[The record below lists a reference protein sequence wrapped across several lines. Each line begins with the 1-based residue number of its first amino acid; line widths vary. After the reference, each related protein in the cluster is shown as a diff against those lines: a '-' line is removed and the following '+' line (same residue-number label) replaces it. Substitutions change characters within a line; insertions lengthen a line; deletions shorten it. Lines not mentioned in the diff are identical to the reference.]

1 MMQIATVRS
10 QEIWLRGTPLFCRSV
25 AGPALTPALALEY
38 LDELST
44 DIESA
49 LVLDQEGRLAAATG
63 EDDDRKERM
72 REIVQA
78 LLDRAAEV
86 TPDAGIDQ
94 LEVTTSEGSVFAV
107 RGRSWTVAVVAGRKP
122 LASLMFYD
130 LRNVVSDLG
139 NGEPGGSWAEPGG
152 GGAAEGGSGAD
163 SGASGADEAGST
175 GP

>member
-25 AGPALTPALALEY
+25 ASSALTPALALDY

-44 DIESA
+44 DIEA
-49 LVLDQEGRLAAATG
+49 AVVLDRDGRIAAGTG
-63 EDDDRKERM
+63 DDDERKERM
-72 REIVQA
+72 RELVVA
-78 LLDRAAEV
+78 LLDRAA
-86 TPDAGIDQ
+86 DAVPGSGADQ

-107 RGRSWTVAVVAGRKP
+107 RGRDWTVGVVAGRKP

-139 NGEPGGSWAEPGG
+139 QGER
-152 GGAAEGGSGAD
+152 
-163 SGASGADEAGST
+163 
-175 GP
+175 